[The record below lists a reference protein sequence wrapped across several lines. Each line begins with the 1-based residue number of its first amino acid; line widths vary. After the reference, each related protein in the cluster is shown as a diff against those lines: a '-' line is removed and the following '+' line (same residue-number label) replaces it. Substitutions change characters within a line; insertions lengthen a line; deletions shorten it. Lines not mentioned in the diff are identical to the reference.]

1 LTCNIVAGA
10 LVCNDASMGAGES
23 FKVHIH
29 GVTDAADCGTINNT
43 ASVTTGNDGSGSDP
57 ASVVVQCP
65 DISVVKSGNGP
76 LIPGDTATFTIT
88 VSNAGPGQAK
98 NVHVAD
104 TLPGGVT
111 WAIVPPVAG
120 CSIAAGALSCD
131 FASLAAG
138 AHVDIVIS
146 GTVDNNDC
154 GPIPNHV
161 TVSDQ

>member
-1 LTCNIVAGA
+1 
-10 LVCNDASMGAGES
+10 
-23 FKVHIH
+23 
-29 GVTDAADCGTINNT
+29 
-43 ASVTTGNDGSGSDP
+43 NDGSGSDP

-76 LIPGDTATFTIT
+76 LIPRDPDTLTST

-104 TLPGGVT
+104 TLPGGVN

-161 TVSDQ
+161 TVSASNEPAGATGNNSAAATIVVQRADLSGLQNGHVSHT